1 MASTFSTLK
10 IELIGTGEQ
19 SGTWGTTTNTNLGTA
34 IEEAIVGSA
43 DVTFSSADVTL
54 TLTDTNATQIA
65 RHLRLNLTGTSGGAR
80 NLILGSGC
88 QIDKP
93 YLINNG
99 LADTVTVKN
108 TTGTGIAVPAGKT
121 MWVYNNGTNVVDA
134 VTHLSSLTLTTALP
148 VSSGGTGSTSTT
160 FVNLATNVT
169 GTLPIAN
176 GGTGTT
182 STTFVNLTTNVTG
195 TLPVS
200 NGGTGITAFG
210 TGVATAL
217 GQNVSGSGS
226 IALTTSPTFVT
237 PVLGAATGTSL
248 ALTGGS
254 LTTRPA
260 ATQDGVVV
268 AGRAGGTS
276 SHNVTITPTTLSASR
291 TLTLADGDTT
301 LQAGTMAVTGSGLNQ
316 FASTTSAQLAGVI
329 SDETGSGSLV
339 FATSPTLVTPVL
351 GAATGTSLAL
361 TGGSL
366 TARPAATQDAVVIAG
381 RAGGTSS
388 YTVTITPTTL
398 SGSRTVTLADGNT
411 TLQTGTMAVT
421 GSGLNQF
428 ASTTSAQLA
437 GVISDETG
445 SGSLVFATSPSLV
458 TPVLG
463 TPTSGNLSNCT
474 VDGTDAVGFRNTP
487 INSQST
493 AYTLVLADA
502 GKTILHPIADNNA
515 RTFTIP
521 ANSSVVYPVGTVI
534 TFVNLINTV
543 TIAINTDT
551 MYLAGPGTTGS
562 RTLAAYGV
570 ASAVKVT
577 STSWVISGNGLT

>member
-19 SGTWGTTTNTNLGTA
+19 SGTWGITTNTNLGTA

-88 QIDKP
+88 QIEKP

-134 VTHLSSLTLTTALP
+134 VTHLSSLTLGTALP
-148 VSSGGTGSTSTT
+148 IASGGTGTTSTT

-195 TLPVS
+195 TLPVG

-388 YTVTITPTTL
+388 YTVTISPTTL

-411 TLQTGTMAVT
+411 TLQAGTMAVT
-421 GSGLNQF
+421 GTGLGQF
-428 ASTTSAQLA
+428 ASTTSSQLA

-458 TPVLG
+458 TPLLG
-463 TPTSGNLSNCT
+463 TPTSGNLTNCT
-474 VDGTDAVGFRNTP
+474 ADGTNKVGYLNIPAIADKTTSYSLATADIGKVVGVGSGGSITIPNSTFAAGDAVLIFNNTAST
-487 INSQST
+487 ITITCSITT
-493 AYTLVLADA
+493 AYIAGVNTDRDSVTLASRGVCNVLF
-502 GKTILHPIADNNA
+502 I
-515 RTFTIP
+515 
-521 ANSSVVYPVGTVI
+521 SGTVC
-534 TFVNLINTV
+534 VL
-543 TIAINTDT
+543 
-551 MYLAGPGTTGS
+551 TGNVS
-562 RTLAAYGV
+562 
-570 ASAVKVT
+570 
-577 STSWVISGNGLT
+577 

>member
-1 MASTFSTLK
+1 MASTYSTLK

-43 DVTFSSADVTL
+43 DVAFSSADVTL
-54 TLTDTNATQIA
+54 TLTDTNAAQIA
-65 RHLRLNLTGTSGGAR
+65 RNLRLNLTGTSGGAR

-88 QIDKP
+88 QIEKP

-108 TTGTGIAVPAGKT
+108 TTGTGIAVPAGKS

-134 VTHLSSLTLTTALP
+134 VTHLTSLTLGSALP
-148 VSSGGTGSTSTT
+148 ITS
-160 FVNLATNVT
+160 
-169 GTLPIAN
+169 

-195 TLPVS
+195 TLPIANGGTGSTSTTFVNLTTNVTGTLPVA

-226 IALTTSPTFVT
+226 IALTTSPTFTT
-237 PVLGAATGTSL
+237 PAIGAATGTSL
-248 ALTGGS
+248 TLTGGS
-254 LTTRPA
+254 FTTRPA
-260 ATQDGVVV
+260 STQDGVVV
-268 AGRAGGTS
+268 SGRAGGTS
-276 SHNVTITPTTLSASR
+276 SFNVTISPTTLSASR

-301 LQAGTMAVTGSGLNQ
+301 LQAGTMAVTGTGLGQ
-316 FASTTSAQLAGVI
+316 FASTTSSQLAGVI
-329 SDETGSGSLV
+329 SDETGTGSLV
-339 FATSPTLVTPVL
+339 FANTPTLVTPVL

-366 TARPAATQDAVVIAG
+366 TARPAATQDAVVVSG
-381 RAGGTSS
+381 RAGGTNS

-398 SGSRTVTLADGNT
+398 SGSRTLTLADGNT

-421 GSGLNQF
+421 GTGLGQF
-428 ASTTSAQLA
+428 ASTTSSQLA

-445 SGSLVFATSPSLV
+445 TGSLVFANTPTLV

-463 TPTSGNLSNCT
+463 TPTSGTLSNCT
-474 VDGTDAVGFRNTP
+474 ADGTNPVGFKNIPAVADKTTSYTLQLADIGKVVGVGSGGSITIPNSTFAAGDAVLIFNNTSSTITITCTITTAYIAGTDADKDSV
-487 INSQST
+487 
-493 AYTLVLADA
+493 TLASRGVCN
-502 GKTILHPIADNNA
+502 ILFI
-515 RTFTIP
+515 
-521 ANSSVVYPVGTVI
+521 SGTVC
-534 TFVNLINTV
+534 VL
-543 TIAINTDT
+543 
-551 MYLAGPGTTGS
+551 TGNVS
-562 RTLAAYGV
+562 
-570 ASAVKVT
+570 
-577 STSWVISGNGLT
+577 